1 MKMDDF
7 FRKLED
13 AIRDSWVEMATQQ
26 GAQIADAY
34 KTELTTAIRGQKY
47 FLPPLNK
54 QYLERKRKLGLDLRK
69 LIATGE
75 YIKAIRVKLNGVN
88 LKDLKITYEV
98 SPPRTRIKP
107 SKLNPRPSAKMTYE
121 KLARIHEYG
130 TRKIPARPHWRPT
143 TAAFQA
149 KAPGYS
155 KAMQKVFLEKIDR
168 KMARFM
174 SSQGFGG

>member
-1 MKMDDF
+1 MESRLWYRLGQNINQEQKNQ
-7 FRKLED
+7 LENL
-13 AIRDSWVEMATQQ
+13 
-26 GAQIADAY
+26 
-34 KTELTTAIRGQKY
+34 LTNA
-47 FLPPLNK
+47 
-54 QYLERKRKLGLDLRK
+54 
-69 LIATGE
+69 
-75 YIKAIRVKLNGVN
+75 V
-88 LKDLKITYEV
+88 KDLKITYEV

-107 SKLNPRPSAKMTYE
+107 SKLNPNPSPKMTYE

-130 TRKIPARPHWRPT
+130 TKKIPARPHWRPT

-149 KAPGYS
+149 KAPGLS

>member
-1 MKMDDF
+1 MKMDEF
-7 FRKLED
+7 FRQLEN
-13 AIRDSWVEMATQQ
+13 AIRDSWIEMATQQ
-26 GAQIADAY
+26 GAQIADSY
-34 KTELTTAIRGQKY
+34 KSDLVNAIRAQKY
-47 FLPPLNK
+47 FWPPLNK
-54 QYLERKRKLGLDLRK
+54 RYLERKRKLGLDLRK

-75 YIKAIRVKLNGVN
+75 YLKAIRVKMNGVSLQN
-88 LKDLKITYEV
+88 LKITYEV

-107 SKLNPRPSAKMTYE
+107 SKLNPNPSPKMTYE
-121 KLARIHEYG
+121 RLARIHEYG
-130 TRKIPARPHWRPT
+130 KGKIPARPHWRPT

-149 KAPGYS
+149 KAPGLS